1 MSYFKPLKQQR
12 ISEEVLRQLKEAI
25 LLGVFKAGAKLP
37 SERELTEQF
46 QVSRGVV
53 REAIRALEITG
64 FVVTRQ
70 GPAGGAY
77 VTELSFDHVG
87 NAFIDLFLANKV
99 SIPEMVH
106 VRRIIEPQVAQ
117 LAAANITEKGKELLL
132 QAQEKEF
139 GISKSNEERM
149 LTHQNV
155 HRLLAESCGNH
166 FLEAICKSLLKLT
179 RRVVM
184 AVNPDHSQLHSPG
197 EHRKIIEAVLAGDEA
212 AAALAM
218 EKHIE
223 AFYQRLTR
231 MEKIFR
237 QEATHEAGRQLVL

>member
-1 MSYFKPLKQQR
+1 
-12 ISEEVLRQLKEAI
+12 
-25 LLGVFKAGAKLP
+25 
-37 SERELTEQF
+37 
-46 QVSRGVV
+46 
-53 REAIRALEITG
+53 
-64 FVVTRQ
+64 
-70 GPAGGAY
+70 
-77 VTELSFDHVG
+77 
-87 NAFIDLFLANKV
+87 
-99 SIPEMVH
+99 
-106 VRRIIEPQVAQ
+106 VAQ